1 MEAKLEAERRDDNG
15 KGVARKLRAA
25 GRVPAVFYGHGQET
39 VPLSVD
45 AREMFHLLH
54 TAGGSNVLL
63 DLVVDG
69 KPHLAMPREIQRD
82 HIHNTLIHVDFLAVS
97 RTEKIA
103 VDVPVIEVGDAAG
116 VKEGGVVEHHLR
128 DLHIE
133 SLPQD
138 VPEHIEV
145 DITDLNIGD
154 MIHVRDVVVPEGV
167 TILTEPRRCG
177 PVGHHARGAPRR
189 GRARAP
195 RRRGPRGRGGA
206 PRRGR
211 GSTRRGGRGRS
222 RCRGGR
228 RELVHG
234 SSGSSPAWATPA
246 IDTPGPVTTPAPW
259 SPTCWRAQAGER
271 FRKARF
277 VPVETA
283 EIAIDGRKAWLAKSL
298 RFMNESGPS
307 YASIAKKHDV
317 TPDHVIAVHDEIDL
331 PFGALKVKIGGS
343 TAGHN
348 GLKSLQQSL
357 RTPDFLRVRVGVG
370 RPPGRQDP
378 ADYVLQPFAKR
389 EEADVA
395 ILIDAAADAVRS
407 LILDGLAATQDK
419 HNRSGAR
426 D

>member
-1 MEAKLEAERRDDNG
+1 MDQWL
-15 KGVARKLRAA
+15 VAGLGNPGDRYARTRHNA
-25 GRVPAVFYGHGQET
+25 GAMVA
-39 VPLSVD
+39 D
-45 AREMFHLLH
+45 LL
-54 TAGGSNVLL
+54 
-63 DLVVDG
+63 
-69 KPHLAMPREIQRD
+69 
-82 HIHNTLIHVDFLAVS
+82 
-97 RTEKIA
+97 
-103 VDVPVIEVGDAAG
+103 
-116 VKEGGVVEHHLR
+116 
-128 DLHIE
+128 
-133 SLPQD
+133 
-138 VPEHIEV
+138 
-145 DITDLNIGD
+145 
-154 MIHVRDVVVPEGV
+154 
-167 TILTEPRRCG
+167 
-177 PVGHHARGAPRR
+177 
-189 GRARAP
+189 
-195 RRRGPRGRGGA
+195 
-206 PRRGR
+206 
-211 GSTRRGGRGRS
+211 
-222 RCRGGR
+222 
-228 RELVHG
+228 
-234 SSGSSPAWATPA
+234 A
-246 IDTPGPVTTPAPW
+246 IDAE
-259 SPTCWRAQAGER
+259 ER

-283 EIAIDGRKAWLAKSL
+283 EIAIDGRKTWLAKSL

-407 LILDGLAATQDK
+407 LILFGLAATQDK

>member
-1 MEAKLEAERRDDNG
+1 MDQWL
-15 KGVARKLRAA
+15 VAGLGNPGDRYARTRHNA
-25 GRVPAVFYGHGQET
+25 GAMVA
-39 VPLSVD
+39 
-45 AREMFHLLH
+45 
-54 TAGGSNVLL
+54 
-63 DLVVDG
+63 DLF
-69 KPHLAMPREIQRD
+69 A
-82 HIHNTLIHVDFLAVS
+82 S
-97 RTEKIA
+97 
-103 VDVPVIEVGDAAG
+103 
-116 VKEGGVVEHHLR
+116 
-128 DLHIE
+128 
-133 SLPQD
+133 
-138 VPEHIEV
+138 
-145 DITDLNIGD
+145 
-154 MIHVRDVVVPEGV
+154 
-167 TILTEPRRCG
+167 
-177 PVGHHARGAPRR
+177 
-189 GRARAP
+189 
-195 RRRGPRGRGGA
+195 
-206 PRRGR
+206 
-211 GSTRRGGRGRS
+211 
-222 RCRGGR
+222 
-228 RELVHG
+228 
-234 SSGSSPAWATPA
+234 
-246 IDTPGPVTTPAPW
+246 
-259 SPTCWRAQAGER
+259 QAGER

-283 EIAIDGRKAWLAKSL
+283 EIAVDGRKAWLAKSL

-378 ADYVLQPFAKR
+378 AEYVLQPCAKR
-389 EEADVA
+389 EETDVA

>member
-1 MEAKLEAERRDDNG
+1 MDQWL
-15 KGVARKLRAA
+15 VAGLGNPGDRYARTRHNA
-25 GRVPAVFYGHGQET
+25 GAMVA
-39 VPLSVD
+39 D
-45 AREMFHLLH
+45 LL
-54 TAGGSNVLL
+54 AG
-63 DLVVDG
+63 
-69 KPHLAMPREIQRD
+69 E
-82 HIHNTLIHVDFLAVS
+82 
-97 RTEKIA
+97 
-103 VDVPVIEVGDAAG
+103 
-116 VKEGGVVEHHLR
+116 
-128 DLHIE
+128 
-133 SLPQD
+133 
-138 VPEHIEV
+138 
-145 DITDLNIGD
+145 
-154 MIHVRDVVVPEGV
+154 
-167 TILTEPRRCG
+167 
-177 PVGHHARGAPRR
+177 
-189 GRARAP
+189 
-195 RRRGPRGRGGA
+195 
-206 PRRGR
+206 
-211 GSTRRGGRGRS
+211 
-222 RCRGGR
+222 
-228 RELVHG
+228 
-234 SSGSSPAWATPA
+234 
-246 IDTPGPVTTPAPW
+246 
-259 SPTCWRAQAGER
+259 AGER

-283 EIAIDGRKAWLAKSL
+283 EVAIDGRKAWLAKSL

-389 EEADVA
+389 QEADVA
-395 ILIDAAADAVRS
+395 ILIDAAAGAVRS